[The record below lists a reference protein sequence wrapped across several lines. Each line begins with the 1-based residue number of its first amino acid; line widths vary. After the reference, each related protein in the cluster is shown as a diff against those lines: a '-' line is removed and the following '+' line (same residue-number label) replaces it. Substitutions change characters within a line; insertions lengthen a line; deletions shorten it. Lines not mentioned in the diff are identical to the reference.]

1 MNVLF
6 NLFEGKSIINISIS
20 IIIYGKITYTQVFA
34 YEHKL
39 APYFLFRAVFY
50 KDKIEKLKWI
60 TVYLFSILHIT
71 TDKIEKLK
79 WITVYL
85 FSILHITIIQIQS
98 FKSALGE
105 AFQCKTAYLLLY
117 IENTLSEPLVY
128 NFYGFDENSYIVFG
142 NWVSFNLYKL

>member
-39 APYFLFRAVFY
+39 APYFLFRAVLY
-50 KDKIEKLKWI
+50 K
-60 TVYLFSILHIT
+60 
-71 TDKIEKLK
+71 DKIEKLK

-128 NFYGFDENSYIVFG
+128 NFYGFDENSYIEFG